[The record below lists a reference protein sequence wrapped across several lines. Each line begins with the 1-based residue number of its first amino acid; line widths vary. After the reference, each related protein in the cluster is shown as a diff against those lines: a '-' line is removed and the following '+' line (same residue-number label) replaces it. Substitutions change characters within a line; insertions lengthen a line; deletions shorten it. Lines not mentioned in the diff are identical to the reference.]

1 MIILLALIA
10 LVFVHIAYKD
20 IKHRLVYRYDLLAL
34 VALRVIALVVVL
46 VGDYCFGVTS
56 VLGLTGEQWG
66 IPSLILSVALALIAC
81 AFVQGVAYITN
92 RLTNKYGAK
101 KESIGLG
108 DVKLYAACCLFVTV
122 DGFLSFLLLSALFGV
137 LLALVYKFGKK
148 QATFPF
154 APAIVLACFVVLLAE
169 SLGVL

>member
-46 VGDYCFGVTS
+46 VGDYCFGVSS
-56 VLGLTGEQWG
+56 VLGLTGKQWG
-66 IPSLILSVALALIAC
+66 IPSLVLSVALALIAC

-101 KESIGLG
+101 EESIGLG
-108 DVKLYAACCLFVTV
+108 DVKLYAVCCLFVTV
-122 DGFLSFLLLSALFGV
+122 EDFCRSCFYRRCLVCCWLWSTSSVRNRQRFPSRLRLSLHASW
-137 LLALVYKFGKK
+137 YY
-148 QATFPF
+148 
-154 APAIVLACFVVLLAE
+154 
-169 SLGVL
+169 SLNR